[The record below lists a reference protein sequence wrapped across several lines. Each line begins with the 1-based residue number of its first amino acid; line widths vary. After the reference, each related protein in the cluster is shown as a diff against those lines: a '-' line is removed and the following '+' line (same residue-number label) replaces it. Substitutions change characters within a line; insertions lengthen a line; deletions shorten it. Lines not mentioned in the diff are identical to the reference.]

1 MYIEV
6 KFIQYVYDVLQLIN
20 LTNLSIIIQAMK
32 LSELTITVMILLF

>member
-20 LTNLSIIIQAMK
+20 LTNLSIIIQSMK